1 MWWARTTTRG
11 ASRGGCTVSP
21 RGGQVAVPGPADN
34 PAQLIDACDLGA
46 FMAHLP
52 APKPP
57 GHSMPS
63 GRRSRSRGAASYG
76 NEQAVGRAI
85 ASSDVARDD
94 LFVTTKLWLE
104 DAGYDGTKR
113 AVERSMGRLGL
124 DYLDLYL
131 IHQPFGDYY
140 GSWRAMEELLA
151 ARACCV
157 QSVSAISSVIASS
170 T

>member
-1 MWWARTTTRG
+1 M
-11 ASRGGCTVSP
+11 
-21 RGGQVAVPGPADN
+21 
-34 PAQLIDACDLGA
+34 
-46 FMAHLP
+46 
-52 APKPP
+52 
-57 GHSMPS
+57 
-63 GRRSRSRGAASYG
+63 
-76 NEQAVGRAI
+76 GRAI